1 MNSCVALR
9 EANSH
14 AQGIPFDALS
24 KLEPEEGNA
33 PSFLVYQTSVLLLND
48 TGIDSLLDAVLPR
61 IVFSLDTYYDSV
73 FCIKYRLFLTV
84 HIRDFTQLMWCQNL
98 VRHVGNAP
106 TTQDWKS
113 RMYL

>member
-24 KLEPEEGNA
+24 KLEPEDGNA
-33 PSFLVYQTSVLLLND
+33 PSPQLYQSRVLLLD
-48 TGIDSLLDAVLPR
+48 YTG
-61 IVFSLDTYYDSV
+61 
-73 FCIKYRLFLTV
+73 K
-84 HIRDFTQLMWCQNL
+84 L

-106 TTQDWKS
+106 TTHDWKS